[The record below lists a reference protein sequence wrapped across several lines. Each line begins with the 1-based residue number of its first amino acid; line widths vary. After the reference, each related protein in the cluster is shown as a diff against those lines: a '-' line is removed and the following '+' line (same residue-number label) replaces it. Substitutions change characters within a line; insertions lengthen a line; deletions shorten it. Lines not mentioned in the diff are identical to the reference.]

1 MPQGTTIQG
10 TVVRVVDG
18 DTVRVTSSDL
28 VQEESL
34 RILALDTEESN
45 SGGSKPVTPFGHKA
59 KERAQEFFSPGD
71 AVVLEFPGNDTVAAA
86 VQRYRGNFGR
96 LLVYLHKDG
105 ADFQQTMI
113 EEGFS
118 PYFTKYGNA
127 EFHHDKYRDA
137 ERRAQQQH
145 IGVWDQITVNGS
157 EMRNYAA
164 LGAWWDLRASIIDG
178 YRAIDPKP
186 ADLLDS
192 RLDFDEIEQRA
203 QNGDTVTVFTALES
217 IQPVGQ
223 QHALVRIGSVHQPF
237 NLFIRN
243 VNAEPGRTIK
253 RLLEIRYIPSGESHP
268 RRSYAYVHGQLKLFN
283 GNPEIEL
290 TSADQITD
298 QFAG

>member
-1 MPQGTTIQG
+1 
-10 TVVRVVDG
+10 
-18 DTVRVTSSDL
+18 
-28 VQEESL
+28 
-34 RILALDTEESN
+34 
-45 SGGSKPVTPFGHKA
+45 
-59 KERAQEFFSPGD
+59 
-71 AVVLEFPGNDTVAAA
+71 
-86 VQRYRGNFGR
+86 
-96 LLVYLHKDG
+96 
-105 ADFQQTMI
+105 MI

-127 EFHHDKYRDA
+127 VFHHDTYRDA

-145 IGVWDQITVNGS
+145 IGVWDQIAANGS

-164 LGAWWDLRASIIDG
+164 LGAWWDLRASIIDE
-178 YRAIDPKP
+178 YRRIEPKP

-192 RLDFDEIEQRA
+192 RLDFEEIEQRA

-217 IQPVGQ
+217 IQPAGQ

-243 VNAEPGRTIK
+243 VNAEPGRTIV
-253 RLLEIRYIPSGESHP
+253 RLLENRYIPSGESHP
-268 RRSYAYVHGQLKLFN
+268 RRSYSYVHGQLKMFN

-290 TSADQITD
+290 TSPGQLTD

>member
-1 MPQGTTIQG
+1 MPGTTIQA

-18 DTVRVTSSDL
+18 DTVRVNSNDL
-28 VQEESL
+28 PQEESL

-59 KERAQEFFSPGD
+59 KEKAQEFFSPGD
-71 AVVLEFPGNDTVAAA
+71 AVVLEFPGNDSVAVA

-96 LLVYLHKDG
+96 LLVYIHKNG
-105 ADFQQTMI
+105 VDFQETMI
-113 EEGFS
+113 KEGFS

-127 EFHHDKYRDA
+127 VFHHDLYRDA
-137 ERRAQQQH
+137 ERVAQQQH
-145 IGVWDQITVNGS
+145 IGVWDQITVNGA

-164 LGAWWDLRASIIDG
+164 LGAWWDLRASIIDE
-178 YRAIDPKP
+178 YRRISPKP
-186 ADLLDS
+186 ADLLNS
-192 RLDFDEIEQRA
+192 RLDFEEIVQRA

-217 IQPVGQ
+217 MQLVGT
-223 QHALVRIGSVHQPF
+223 QHRLVRIGSVHQPF

-243 VNAEPGRTIK
+243 VLSEPGRTIV
-253 RLLEIRYIPSGESHP
+253 RLLENRYIPSGESHP
-268 RRSYAYVHGQLKLFN
+268 RRSYAYVHGQLKMFN

-290 TSADQITD
+290 TATGQLTD